1 MKNYKIKLDG
11 SADAFQELSIE
22 QINTMER
29 KTEKVSIKVSKRM
42 LRRMKDIAGIQ
53 GEVSDNRIVYAYI
66 KTTLTNLH
74 P

>member
-11 SADAFQELSIE
+11 SADAFQELSTE
-22 QINTMER
+22 QISAMER

-53 GEVSDNRIVYAYI
+53 GEVSDSRIVYAYI